1 MQSSKYIEDIY
12 LEVFENVL
20 AGAITGYDNNP
31 AFSFYSLL
39 ESKKPVTQAQADY
52 IIRLLTKYQS
62 VAIRAGFD
70 YTQNL
75 LEPRWKSQ
83 FRVIDQSKR
92 VHIEKDEH
100 GAPQICLK
108 FPFQLKKEFDAD
120 IDHFQDE
127 TNHSKWDPD
136 RKLRIL
142 SLYRFNIIH
151 IYDFV
156 KKHNFIIDDS
166 FLEIIGQ
173 VEEIWQQ
180 EDQIIPTFSI
190 VDGDV
195 YIDNVSE
202 ETAAWWDDHST
213 GMLENDLLL
222 AKSMGFKFLGKPLT
236 LAEKIAAAKES
247 HFWIKDIR
255 DFLDLCSKITG
266 RVVVILDRAYDSQA
280 WVKSLIESVDAA
292 NFPKSDIKVC
302 FRLNKD
308 QDKGFN
314 VWVKN
319 NGLGGTVEQ
328 GKLLI
333 FDHKPAK
340 WLFKQEEDVKLLV
353 TNNLYPHTQYL
364 TREWINSHP
373 CVIYLG
379 DIKPTLFKD
388 RSIVEL

>member
-20 AGAITGYDNNP
+20 AGALTGYDVNP
-31 AFSFYSLL
+31 ACSFYTLL

-62 VAIRAGFD
+62 AAIKAGVD
-70 YTQNL
+70 YSQDL
-75 LEPRWKSQ
+75 AAPKWKSQ
-83 FRVIDQSKR
+83 FRVIDQSKQ

-108 FPFQLKKEFDAD
+108 FPFQLKKEFDAG
-120 IDHFQDE
+120 IDHFEDD
-127 TNHSKWDPD
+127 TNHSRWDSD

-180 EDQIIPTFSI
+180 EDNIIPSCGI
-190 VDGDV
+190 VDSKV
-195 YIDNVSE
+195 EIKNVSNE
-202 ETAAWWDDHST
+202 ILAWWNEHKN
-213 GMLENDLLL
+213 GVVENDLLL
-222 AKSMGFKFLGKPLT
+222 AKHMRLKFLGGVNSLVENIVSS
-236 LAEKIAAAKES
+236 ASNI
-247 HFWIKDIR
+247 FWIKDISK
-255 DFLDLCSKITG
+255 FLDLCDKIQG
-266 RVVVILDRAYDSQA
+266 CIVIVLDRSYDAQT
-280 WVKSLIESVDAA
+280 WVRDFIAQVDTTSF
-292 NFPKSDIKVC
+292 NKSDIKVC
-302 FRLNKD
+302 FRSKREKEN
-308 QDKGFN
+308 GFN
-314 VWVKN
+314 EWIKEQ
-319 NGLGGTVEQ
+319 GLGGTVET
-328 GKLLI
+328 GKILI
-333 FDHKPAK
+333 FDNKPAK
-340 WLFKQEEDVKLLV
+340 WLFTQPRDVKLLV
-353 TNNLYPHTQYL
+353 MNNLFPHTQTM
-364 TREWINSHP
+364 TRDWINSHP